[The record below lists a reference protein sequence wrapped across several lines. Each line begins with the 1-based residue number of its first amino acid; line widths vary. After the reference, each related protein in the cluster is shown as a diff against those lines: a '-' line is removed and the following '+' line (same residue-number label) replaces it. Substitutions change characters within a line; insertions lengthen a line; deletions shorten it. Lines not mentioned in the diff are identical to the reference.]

1 MKSLYLSGLLLLAFT
16 LNIYYDNYMLVWF
29 YSIDFNTYG
38 WFAFG
43 LCWEYGIRKYFFSVD
58 CSCGIKQQAVI
69 GENRTVRIFL
79 GN

>member
-43 LCWEYGIRKYFFSVD
+43 LCWEYGIRKHFFW
-58 CSCGIKQQAVI
+58 
-69 GENRTVRIFL
+69 
-79 GN
+79 